1 MKRIMLAA
9 MNSGAGKTTVT
20 CALLRA
26 LTRRGIDAQGYKCGP
41 DYIDPMFHRRVLG
54 VPCENLDVFLQGEAG
69 VLRTLSRQRHEFAVL
84 EGAMGFYDGIGG
96 TERGSAWQ
104 IAALS
109 GTPVVLI
116 LNPSGIGITLA
127 AQVKGLMEF
136 RTPNHIAALLLNN
149 CSASLYA
156 YLKPILEREC
166 GIPVLGYL
174 PKMEDCNLASRHLG
188 LITADEVA
196 DFDRRFDT
204 LAQELEKHVD
214 IDRLLDLCADVQ
226 PAAAETDSREPICR
240 IAVARD
246 AAFCFYY
253 EENLRALRDA
263 GAELCFFSPLADRE
277 LPACDGIYLGGGYPE
292 LYAEKLSENR
302 SMLES
307 VRKAAADGM
316 PLIAECGGFLYLQKS
331 LAGLP
336 MAGVLN
342 GEGFATERLQRF
354 GYVTL
359 QAEADSLLFRA
370 GEAIPAHEFHYW
382 DCTENGT
389 DLAAVKANGK
399 TWRCGFCTETM
410 YAAFPHLHF
419 GGALPLAERFVNAAL
434 RYKEAA

>member
-1 MKRIMLAA
+1 MLAA

-54 VPCENLDVFLQGEAG
+54 VLCENLDVFLQGEAG
-69 VLRTLSRQRHEFAVL
+69 VLRTLSHQRHEFAVL

-96 TERGSAWQ
+96 TEQGSAWQ

-109 GTPVVLI
+109 NTPVVLI

-136 RTPNHIAALLLNN
+136 RAPNRIAGLLLNG
-149 CSASLYA
+149 CSESLFA
-156 YLKPILEREC
+156 YLKPILECEC
-166 GIPVLGYL
+166 GLPVLGYL
-174 PKMEDCNLASRHLG
+174 PKMEDCRLASRHLG
-188 LITADEVA
+188 LITADEIA
-196 DFDRRFDT
+196 DFDRRFDA
-204 LAQELEKHVD
+204 LAEALEQHAD
-214 IDRLLDLCADVQ
+214 IDRLLALCADVD
-226 PAAAETDSREPICR
+226 PSAAETIAREPICR

-253 EENLRALRDA
+253 EENLRALQEA
-263 GAELCFFSPLADRE
+263 GAELCFFSPLADSG
-277 LPACDGIYLGGGYPE
+277 LPACDGLYLGGGYPE
-292 LYAEKLSENR
+292 LYAAELSGNR

-316 PLIAECGGFLYLQKS
+316 PVVAECGGFLYLQKS

-336 MAGVLN
+336 MTGVLN
-342 GEGFATERLQRF
+342 GEGFSTERLQRF

-399 TWRCGFCTETM
+399 AWRCGFCTATM

-419 GGALPLAERFVNAAL
+419 GGELPLAERFVNAAA
-434 RYKEAA
+434 RFREDA

>member
-20 CALLRA
+20 CSLLRA

-54 VPCENLDVFLQGEAG
+54 VPCENLDVFLEGEAG

-96 TERGSAWQ
+96 TEQGSAWQ

-127 AQVKGLMEF
+127 AQIKGLMEF
-136 RTPNHIAALLLNN
+136 RAPNHIAALLLNG
-149 CSASLYA
+149 CSESLFA

-166 GIPVLGYL
+166 GLPVLGYL
-174 PKMEDCNLASRHLG
+174 PKMENCNLASRHLG
-188 LITADEVA
+188 LITADEIA
-196 DFDRRFDT
+196 DFDRRFDA
-204 LAQELEKHVD
+204 LAAALEQHANL
-214 IDRLLDLCADVQ
+214 DRLLALCADFQ
-226 PAAAETDSREPICR
+226 PSAAETVQHEPICR

-253 EENLRALRDA
+253 EENLQALREA
-263 GAELCFFSPLADRE
+263 GAELCFFSPMSDRE
-277 LPACDGIYLGGGYPE
+277 LPACDGLYLGGGYPE
-292 LYAEKLSENR
+292 LYASELSQNH

-307 VRKAAADGM
+307 VRKAAANGM
-316 PLIAECGGFLYLQKS
+316 PIIAECGGFLYLQKS

-342 GEGFATERLQRF
+342 GEGFATDRLQRF

-359 QAEADSLLFRA
+359 QAEADSLLFRV
-370 GEAIPAHEFHYW
+370 GETIPAHEFHYW

-399 TWRCGFCTETM
+399 AWRCGFCTETM

-419 GGALPLAERFVNAAL
+419 GGELPLAERFVEAAV
-434 RYKEAA
+434 RYKEAS

>member
-26 LTRRGIDAQGYKCGP
+26 MTRRGIDTQGYKCGP
-41 DYIDPMFHRRVLG
+41 DYIDPMFHHRVLG

-116 LNPSGIGITLA
+116 LNSSGIGITLA

-136 RTPNHIAALLLNN
+136 RTPNHIAALLLNG
-149 CSASLYA
+149 CSESLFA

-166 GIPVLGYL
+166 GLPVLGYL
-174 PKMEDCNLASRHLG
+174 PKMAECNLASRHLG

-196 DFDRRFDT
+196 DFDRRFDA
-204 LAQELEKHVD
+204 LSKALEQHVD
-214 IDRLLDLCADVQ
+214 LAHLLDLCADVQ
-226 PAAAETDSREPICR
+226 PLTVETVSNEPVCR

-253 EENLRALRDA
+253 EENLRALREA
-263 GAELCFFSPLADRE
+263 GAELCYFSPLADRE
-277 LPACDGIYLGGGYPE
+277 LPDCDGIYLGGGYPE
-292 LYAEKLSENR
+292 LYAEALSGNC

-307 VRKAAADGM
+307 IRKAAVNGM
-316 PLIAECGGFLYLQKS
+316 PLVAECGGFLYLQKS

-342 GEGFATERLQRF
+342 GEGYSTERLKRF

-359 QAEADSLLFRA
+359 QAEAESLLFRA

-399 TWRCGFCTETM
+399 TWRCGFCTDRM

-419 GGALPLAERFVNAAL
+419 GGELPLAERFVEAAV

>member
-26 LTRRGIDAQGYKCGP
+26 LTRRGITAQGFKCGP

-54 VPCENLDVFLQGEAG
+54 VPCENLDVFLQGEVD

-84 EGAMGFYDGIGG
+84 EGAMGFYDGIGV
-96 TERGSAWQ
+96 TEQGSAWQ

-127 AQVKGLMEF
+127 AQIKGLMEF
-136 RTPNHIAALLLNN
+136 RAPNRIAALLLNG
-149 CSASLYA
+149 CSASLFA

-166 GIPVLGYL
+166 GLPVLGYL
-174 PKMEDCNLASRHLG
+174 PKVEDCNLASRHLG

-196 DFDRRFDT
+196 DFDHRFDT
-204 LAQELEKHVD
+204 LAQALEQYVD
-214 IDRLLDLCADVQ
+214 LDRLLALCADVQ
-226 PAAAETDSREPICR
+226 TTTAETASREPVCR

-253 EENLRALRDA
+253 EENLRALREA
-263 GAELCFFSPLADRE
+263 GAELCFFSPLRDPE
-277 LPACDGIYLGGGYPE
+277 LPDCDGLYLGGGYPE
-292 LYAEKLSENR
+292 LYAEELSRNR

-316 PLIAECGGFLYLQKS
+316 PIVAECGGFLYLQKS

-336 MAGVLN
+336 MCGVLN

-370 GEAIPAHEFHYW
+370 GEDIPAHEFHYW

-399 TWRCGFCTETM
+399 AWRCGFCTETM

-419 GGALPLAERFVNAAL
+419 GGELPLAERFVNAAAW
-434 RYKEAA
+434 YGEAA